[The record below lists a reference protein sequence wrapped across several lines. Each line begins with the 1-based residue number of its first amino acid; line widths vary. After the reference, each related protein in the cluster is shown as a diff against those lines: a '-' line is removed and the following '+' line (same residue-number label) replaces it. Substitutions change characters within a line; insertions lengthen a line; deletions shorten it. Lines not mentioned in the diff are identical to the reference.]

1 MCRDMPTRARRDND
15 TSSPRA
21 RRFRRGNALAFKDIV
36 PARPLAGGL
45 QSHGAG
51 RTGHGGNGPRREH
64 VMSRINPIDLKTT
77 HEGTRRNFTAIEKQ
91 LGVVPNM
98 MRTMAQSPSV
108 LDGYL
113 ALRAALGRG
122 LLPGIQAQL
131 ALAVA
136 EANACDYCLS
146 AHTVLGH
153 GAGLSE
159 EEVAASREGRA
170 ADGRST
176 AALHFARAVLE
187 QRGGVSDQDLA
198 PGSCGRLR
206 AMDNRRDRRARR
218 AQRVHELFNRA
229 AQTEST
235 FRW

>member
-1 MCRDMPTRARRDND
+1 
-15 TSSPRA
+15 
-21 RRFRRGNALAFKDIV
+21 
-36 PARPLAGGL
+36 
-45 QSHGAG
+45 
-51 RTGHGGNGPRREH
+51 
-64 VMSRINPIDLKTT
+64 MSRINPIDLKTT

-122 LLPGIQAQL
+122 LLPGVLQAQL

-146 AHTVLGH
+146 AHTVLGL

-198 PGSCGRLR
+198 QVR
-206 AMDNRRDRRARR
+206 AAGFGDGQIAEIVAHVALN
-218 AQRVHELFNRA
+218 VFTNYFNRA
-229 AQTEST
+229 AQTEIDFPVVRAGARLHSASLA
-235 FRW
+235 